1 VRSRPHQ
8 SPGFIKLAQI
18 SNISE
23 TLSSIFGID
32 SDFFQVNILTAN
44 PGLPFGHS
52 ISMEVLLKNSD
63 NTGDYK
69 KNDPYSQQ

>member
-1 VRSRPHQ
+1 
-8 SPGFIKLAQI
+8 
-18 SNISE
+18 
-23 TLSSIFGID
+23 LSSIFGID
-32 SDFFQVNILTAN
+32 SDIYQVNILTAN
-44 PGLPFGHS
+44 TGLPFGHS